1 MKVLEKMLET
11 CDLISNGDSFEAE
24 KWVFENFE
32 SLKND
37 SMPDLFRF
45 YKGLF
50 QIYYNQGMVME
61 ALEII

>member
-32 SLKND
+32 SLNND
-37 SMPDLFRF
+37 SMPDLF
-45 YKGLF
+45 
-50 QIYYNQGMVME
+50 
-61 ALEII
+61 